1 MACHSIEQEEKVRAQ
16 IMCSANV
23 QITWLFHKIFYSL
36 KINTV
41 IIFLKEDHLQLTYH
55 SAFYAFRFLCDTVAL

>member
-41 IIFLKEDHLQLTYH
+41 IIFFKRRSSSTDLSFCL
-55 SAFYAFRFLCDTVAL
+55 LCISISV